1 MNWLRYLTFIFIIL
15 LFELQTVWPSESVN
29 NLTFIAPAVAYN
41 PRDFSFE
48 MKFSVSTNLKQIV
61 HDLHLLRSIGFRSIV
76 TYGASKE
83 LGLVPDIARQEG
95 FDGLVVMGIWDP
107 SSEEELQNA
116 LSQKQFVDGYCIGN
130 EGLGIRY
137 TIQELGQAMNK
148 LRRLTGR
155 PVTTTEII
163 DRYLGGPYRQWLLE
177 NSDWLFPIVLPF
189 WAEQKDPYSAVT
201 WTIARHDYLT
211 TTTDKTIII
220 KEAGIPTIISE
231 GFSEVDQIDF
241 FKELEKTG
249 ISFFYFEAFDQPW
262 KRDIFKLPEPE
273 AHWGLYRT
281 DGNPK
286 KVVSWIQN
294 RWGKK

>member
-1 MNWLRYLTFIFIIL
+1 MNLLKHLVFICIL
-15 LFELQTVWPSESVN
+15 LSPLQTTCSSEIAN
-29 NLTFIAPAVAYN
+29 NLTLEAPAVAYN
-41 PRDFSFE
+41 PRGFSFDME
-48 MKFSVSTNLKQIV
+48 SSVSTNLKQIV

-83 LGLVPDIARQEG
+83 LGLIPGISRQEG
-95 FDGLVVMGIWDP
+95 FDGLVIMGIWDP
-107 SSEEELQNA
+107 SSKEELQSA

-130 EGLGIRY
+130 EGLDIRY
-137 TIQELGQAMNK
+137 TAQELGQTMNK

-155 PVTTTEII
+155 PVTTTELI
-163 DRYLGGPYRQWLLE
+163 DKYLGGPHRQWLLE
-177 NSDWLFPIVLPF
+177 NSDWLFPVVQPF
-189 WAEQKDPYSAVT
+189 WAEQKDPYNAVT

-211 TTTDKTIII
+211 TTTDKLIIL
-220 KEAGIPTIISE
+220 KEAGIPTIVSE

-262 KRDIFKLPEPE
+262 KRDIFKLPEAE

-281 DGNPK
+281 DGSPK
-286 KVVSWIQN
+286 KVVSWIQK